1 MKTDLFNS
9 LPLGGVVGFDWR
21 RPWVIMFGKAWAG
34 RGGDVSAGYPL
45 VFLYIVLYII
55 GGLAHRLSR
64 FGSARLLFDLRVEA
78 RGLPDS
84 ELRRVLQSDQARAR
98 WRMRGRKPGG
108 VWRERDWRRVRL
120 SKSSTTLKIQV
131 LFSYENQNLCGNL
144 KMQAKIEIHYVNFFL
159 DGKQS
164 RDSKSHWS
172 ITFLRFFENFYSH

>member
-1 MKTDLFNS
+1 
-9 LPLGGVVGFDWR
+9 
-21 RPWVIMFGKAWAG
+21 MFGKAWAG

-98 WRMRGRKPGG
+98 
-108 VWRERDWRRVRL
+108 
-120 SKSSTTLKIQV
+120 
-131 LFSYENQNLCGNL
+131 
-144 KMQAKIEIHYVNFFL
+144 
-159 DGKQS
+159 
-164 RDSKSHWS
+164 
-172 ITFLRFFENFYSH
+172 